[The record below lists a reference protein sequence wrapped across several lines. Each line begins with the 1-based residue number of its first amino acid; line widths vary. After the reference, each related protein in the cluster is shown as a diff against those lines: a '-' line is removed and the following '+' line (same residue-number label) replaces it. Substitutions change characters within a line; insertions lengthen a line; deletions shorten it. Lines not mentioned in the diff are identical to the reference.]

1 MLEIRCCHRMADAVA
16 FRGAMNALNELSPEP
31 DPFSSFEFLA
41 NIVANAEA
49 FPRSDGFR
57 PWLLLALEG
66 ERLVGYAALKQERH
80 RVLGVV
86 ATRIDW
92 LAAYVIGRPHVVAR
106 EGDAGA
112 VSAAVYA
119 YLLGRRREWSML
131 AFEQQDATSAL
142 LPPPAAFRAPR
153 YRVSSWPD
161 LPHWRIPLRQHSL
174 KSYFSSFSTKFRS
187 NVSRQMRGLMA
198 EGKLELLTASEPHAR
213 AALFVLYRGV
223 EHHSWKAR
231 AGVDIG
237 HDARSLAYFQGLM
250 ADGQPMQIVIQ
261 LLVLNELPVAGLISG
276 AFGSGLYA
284 LEMVYD
290 ERFSQLGPGTAM
302 MFFGVRQAIEGHFPS
317 YDLLRDFG
325 YYKARWQAEM
335 VDNRSLQIYRFGTP
349 YYWRRGIGDAKR
361 AIAGVLEGRAQSLFN
376 PLRRAA
382 GSLGQLSE
390 HAPVACDGIVGTAAE
405 RVECGRL
412 LTIAR
417 SGANEHLVGQALA
430 DVLPFP
436 TTIEALRDTVRGPAK
451 PPRPLAGTPPAAQ
464 PARPCRDSADLGSAR
479 SPLAALRLRTTRPIN
494 R

>member
-1 MLEIRCCHRMADAVA
+1 MLEIRCCHRMSEAEA
-16 FRGAMNALNELSPEP
+16 FRGAMNALNLAAPDP
-31 DPFSSFEFLA
+31 DPFSSYEFLA

-49 FPRSDGFR
+49 FPRDDGFR
-57 PWLLLALEG
+57 PWLLLAFEG

-80 RVLGVV
+80 RVLGVT

-119 YLLGRRREWSML
+119 YLLSRRREWSML
-131 AFEQQDATSAL
+131 AFEQQDVASAL
-142 LPPPAAFRAPR
+142 LPPPAAFHAPR

-174 KSYFSSFSTKFRS
+174 KSYFSSFSVKFRS

-198 EGKLELLTASEPHAR
+198 EGELELLTASEPNAR
-213 AALFVLYRGV
+213 AALFALYRDV
-223 EHHSWKAR
+223 ERHSWKVR
-231 AGVDIG
+231 AGVDLG
-237 HDARSLAYFQGLM
+237 HDARALAYFQGLM
-250 ADGQPMQIVIQ
+250 GDEQPMQLVIQ
-261 LLVLNELPVAGLISG
+261 LLVLNDLPVAGLISG
-276 AFGSGLYA
+276 AFGDGLYA

-302 MFFGVRQAIEGHFPS
+302 MFLGVRQAIEGRFPS

-335 VDNRSLQIYRFGTP
+335 VENRSLQVYRFGTP
-349 YYWRRGIGDAKR
+349 YYWRRCIGDAKR
-361 AIAGVLEGRAQSLFN
+361 VIASVLEGRGQSLFN

-382 GSLGQLSE
+382 GSLGQGSE
-390 HAPVACDGIVGTAAE
+390 RAPVACDGIVGTAAE
-405 RVECGRL
+405 RVERGRL

-417 SGANEHLVGQALA
+417 SGATEHLAGQALA

-436 TTIEALRDTVRGPAK
+436 TMSDASRATSREPVSTLHRLAEAASAT
-451 PPRPLAGTPPAAQ
+451 Q
-464 PARPCRDSADLGSAR
+464 PARAYGEPADRGGSGI
-479 SPLAALRLRTTRPIN
+479 SLAALRMRVTRPIN